1 MLSGIKRGQVRVKAD
16 PKHRPGVRRAAFQLE
31 MTQTG

>member
-1 MLSGIKRGQVRVKAD
+1 MHNRIKRGQGKGGVG

-31 MTQTG
+31 MTTNG